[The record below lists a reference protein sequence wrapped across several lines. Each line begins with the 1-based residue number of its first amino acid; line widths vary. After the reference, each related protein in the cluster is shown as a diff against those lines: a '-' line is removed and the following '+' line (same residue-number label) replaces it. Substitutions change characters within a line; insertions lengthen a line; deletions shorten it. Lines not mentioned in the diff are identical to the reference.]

1 MYKTILGRKNRKEN
15 MKATI
20 LTLFLLLSLACY
32 SPAQN
37 DIKTESKKDSLK
49 KTSVEE
55 KRKELWNVFHQVRFE
70 KFDKFQD
77 IDLYAENNSL
87 TRICF
92 ICDKGLFVFY
102 WDKGEGHIEQMK
114 PAKLIMYNRINRIT
128 FEEAKNKEGLGF
140 FKLWYYETEELSIG
154 SD

>member
-1 MYKTILGRKNRKEN
+1 

-20 LTLFLLLSLACY
+20 LTLFLLLYLACY
-32 SPAQN
+32 SAAQD

-49 KTSVEE
+49 NTSFEE
-55 KRKELWNVFHQVRFE
+55 KGKELWKVFHKVRFK
-70 KFDKFQD
+70 KFGKFQD
-77 IDLYAENNSL
+77 IDLYAENVAL

-92 ICDKGLFVFY
+92 ICDKGLFIFY
-102 WDKGEGHIEQMK
+102 WDKGEGHIEQIN
-114 PAKLIMYNRINRIT
+114 PAKLMMYDRINRIT

-154 SD
+154 SH

>member
-1 MYKTILGRKNRKEN
+1 

-20 LTLFLLLSLACY
+20 LTLFLLLSLASY

-37 DIKTESKKDSLK
+37 YIKTESKKDTLK

-55 KRKELWNVFHQVRFE
+55 KRKELWKVFHKVRFE
-70 KFDKFQD
+70 RFDEFQD

-92 ICDKGLFVFY
+92 ICDKGLFIFY
-102 WDKGEGHIEQMK
+102 WDEGESHIEQIN
-114 PAKLIMYNRINRIT
+114 PAKLMMYNRINRIT
-128 FEEAKNKEGLGF
+128 FEEANKEGPGF